1 MISFSGAIS
10 LTFALLIQF
19 LSTPLYEGVLLAWIP
34 VVSVGL
40 LTLMMLVLISR
51 QPVARRFNTFSVP
64 FIPWLPGISILINLY
79 LIVLLDY
86 MTWVRFAIWILIG
99 LIIYFTYGIKNSYE
113 RKRYE
118 QQKFLKNQQNENK
131 IFGDS
136 RQILVPTGQ

>member
-1 MISFSGAIS
+1 
-10 LTFALLIQF
+10 
-19 LSTPLYEGVLLAWIP
+19 
-34 VVSVGL
+34 
-40 LTLMMLVLISR
+40 MLVLISR

-64 FIPWLPGISILINLY
+64 FIPWLPGISIFINLY